1 MVNRK
6 VLDPTSSPWAPFGVQ
21 LRRSREA
28 LGLTQAQLAKQLGYD
43 HTSVC
48 YIELAKRAPTAKF
61 ARLADEA
68 LQTGGTL
75 VLMWWQH
82 KHTALIEGF
91 PEFAEHEARATQ
103 LRLFE
108 IGVVPGLL
116 QTQAYATAWEA
127 GNVRRGSATPA
138 QADERVAFLLTRQQC
153 LDRTQPP
160 TVHAVLDESC
170 LLRPIGG
177 RDVMVSQLDH
187 LEDLAT
193 RSHVILQVAPYSL
206 GEDRPFTHPVAL
218 LTLPDRKLLAYTE
231 TEQRGYL
238 DRDTES
244 VSVLNRHYDRLQVE
258 ALNRAATLA
267 TIRRVREDFE
277 HAR

>member
-6 VLDPTSSPWAPFGVQ
+6 TLDPTSSPWAPFGVQ

-75 VLMWWQH
+75 ALMWWQH

-91 PEFAEHEARATQ
+91 PEFAEYESRAVQ
-103 LRLFE
+103 IRLFE
-108 IGVVPGLL
+108 VGVIPGLL
-116 QTQAYATAWEA
+116 QTQAYATAREA
-127 GNVRRGSATPA
+127 GNVRRGSAVQT
-138 QADERVAFLLTRQQC
+138 QADERVAFLLNRQRC
-153 LDRTQPP
+153 LDRTPP
-160 TVHAVLDESC
+160 PALHAVLDESC

-177 RDVMVSQLDH
+177 REVMTAQLKH
-187 LEDLAT
+187 LEELAT
-193 RSHVILQVAPYSL
+193 QPHVIIQIAPFAL
-206 GEDRPFTHPVAL
+206 GEDRPFTHPVTL
-218 LTLPDRKLLAYTE
+218 LALPDRKLLAYTE

-238 DRDTES
+238 ERDTDS
-244 VSVLNRHYDRLQVE
+244 VSRLTRHYDRLQVE
-258 ALNRAATLA
+258 ALNRATSVAA
-267 TIRRVREDFE
+267 IRRIREDFE
-277 HAR
+277 NAH